1 MPQNNLEKN
10 TLLEEK
16 LSLKLVEVAE
26 HAAIAA
32 AKLRGHGDEKAAD
45 QAAVDA
51 MRTALNRMEIDGCVV
66 IGEGER
72 DEAPMLYIGEKVGT
86 QSGLQV
92 DIALDPL
99 EGTTLCAKNLPHSL
113 AVISIAPKG
122 HLLFAPDV
130 YMQKIAIGP
139 GYPKGVINI
148 DASPME
154 NIQQLAK
161 AKNVSP
167 KEIGVC
173 IMDRPRHAELI
184 EQVRAT
190 GASISLIS
198 DGDVAAIIRTTQA
211 ARTGIDIY
219 MSIGGAPE
227 GVLASSALRCLGG
240 QMQGRLVF
248 DSEEKIKRAK
258 QMGVED
264 PHKVYTAEEM
274 AKGEVLFVAAGVT
287 DGDIVSGV
295 KWRKNYIET
304 ETLLLCSGSG
314 TMRKIK
320 TSHPYSGI
328 SK

>member
-148 DASPME
+148 DASPIE

-173 IMDRPRHAELI
+173 IMDRPRHADLI

>member
-26 HAAIAA
+26 YAAIAA

-148 DASPME
+148 DASPLE

-173 IMDRPRHAELI
+173 IMDRPRHADLI

>member
-1 MPQNNLEKN
+1 M
-10 TLLEEK
+10 
-16 LSLKLVEVAE
+16 
-26 HAAIAA
+26 
-32 AKLRGHGDEKAAD
+32 
-45 QAAVDA
+45 
-51 MRTALNRMEIDGCVV
+51 
-66 IGEGER
+66 
-72 DEAPMLYIGEKVGT
+72 
-86 QSGLQV
+86 
-92 DIALDPL
+92 
-99 EGTTLCAKNLPHSL
+99 
-113 AVISIAPKG
+113 
-122 HLLFAPDV
+122 
-130 YMQKIAIGP
+130 
-139 GYPKGVINI
+139 
-148 DASPME
+148 
-154 NIQQLAK
+154 
-161 AKNVSP
+161 
-167 KEIGVC
+167 
-173 IMDRPRHAELI
+173 I